1 MPISDPYLTKQA
13 SPQIG
18 NPMKAII
25 FDLDGTLI
33 DSMQLWR
40 EVDAEFLGKRGI
52 TVPENL
58 FEDMPHGNS
67 FIQTADYFRNRFNL
81 PDTTESIMQEWTT
94 MVREHYSKSVPL
106 KPGVTGLVPWIKEQG
121 ILIGLGTSNSYE
133 LARIVLTAN
142 GIWDYFLTAVT
153 GDMHLKGKPY
163 PDIYIKAAKDLNV
176 SPEDCLVIEDTLSG
190 INAAKAANMK
200 VFAIYDADAD
210 NDRAAII
217 AAADGHFT
225 SFGEIQSAIS
235 QLIGAKYE

>member
-1 MPISDPYLTKQA
+1 MNL
-13 SPQIG
+13 
-18 NPMKAII
+18 KAVI

-52 TVPENL
+52 VVPENL

-81 PDTTESIMQEWTT
+81 SDTTESIMQEWTT
-94 MVREHYSKSVPL
+94 MVREHYSKTVPL
-106 KPGVTGLVPWIKEQG
+106 KPGASDLLAWIKEQG
-121 ILIGLGTSNSYE
+121 LLIGLGTSNSYE
-133 LARIVLTAN
+133 LAQIVLTSN

-163 PDIYIKAAKDLNV
+163 PDIYQKAAKNLDT
-176 SPEDCLVIEDTLSG
+176 SPADCLVIEDTLSG
-190 INAAKAANMK
+190 VMAAKAAQMMA
-200 VFAIYDADAD
+200 FAIYDADAE
-210 NDRAAII
+210 NDREAII
-217 AAADGHFT
+217 RTADGHYH

-235 QLIGAKYE
+235 QIIGAKK